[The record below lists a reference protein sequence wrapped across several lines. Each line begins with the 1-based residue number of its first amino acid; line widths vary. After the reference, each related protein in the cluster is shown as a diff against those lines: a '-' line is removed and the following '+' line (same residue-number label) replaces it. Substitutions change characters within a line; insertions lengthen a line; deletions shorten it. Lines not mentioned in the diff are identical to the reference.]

1 MTQLDFYRDIDTSLE
16 INGPTLSFTLQ
27 PTGAFGIY
35 NGSVQLVG
43 IATARFTQEIA
54 PGITTGIGATT
65 GNINYRWYKEG
76 TGFVSDCLLYTSP
89 SPRDA
94 TLSRMPSSG

>member
-27 PTGAFGIY
+27 PTGAFGNY
-35 NGSVQLVG
+35 NGSVDLIG
-43 IATARFTQEIA
+43 IATAKFES
-54 PGITTGIGATT
+54 GIGATT

-76 TGFVSDCLLYTSP
+76 TGFISDGAKYV
-89 SPRDA
+89 
-94 TLSRMPSSG
+94 

>member
-27 PTGAFGIY
+27 PTGAFGNY

-43 IATARFTQEIA
+43 IATAKFTQE
-54 PGITTGIGATT
+54 T
-65 GNINYRWYKEG
+65 
-76 TGFVSDCLLYTSP
+76 VSYTHL
-89 SPRDA
+89 
-94 TLSRMPSSG
+94 TLPTKA